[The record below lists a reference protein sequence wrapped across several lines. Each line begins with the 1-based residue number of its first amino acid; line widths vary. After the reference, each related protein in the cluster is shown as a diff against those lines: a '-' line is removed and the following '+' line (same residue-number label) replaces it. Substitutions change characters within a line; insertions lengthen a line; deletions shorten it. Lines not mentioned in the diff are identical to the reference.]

1 MPVRLPAAALRWG
14 PPGAGR
20 LPGPLSHLGV
30 STVAGEVGRGP
41 PCGLGPSSVDWG
53 SSPTF
58 GRAQRVGVGVCRGH
72 EGAHPEGCPA
82 RPGKGQ
88 LQLQGLRALRPVSI
102 WCGAPWPR
110 PSSHVGVFGGRG
122 REPSVSACSQRR
134 LLLGCPTPGRPAP
147 PRLPSPPPPPV
158 PTPRLRPV
166 FWAFARPASRVGL
179 IILLFLLL
187 RPHCLFFREAFRGLP
202 ESTALAALLPPC
214 WDSCCPVSSV
224 RAGTH
229 WPWPVPV
236 PGRGGSRCECE
247 LSELTRGG
255 GALRSA
261 HSHQEAGLGRGR
273 GRGWAPPGPGPG

>member
-1 MPVRLPAAALRWG
+1 MWPRP
-14 PPGAGR
+14 
-20 LPGPLSHLGV
+20 
-30 STVAGEVGRGP
+30 EQ
-41 PCGLGPSSVDWG
+41 CGLGLVPHLRQGPACGGGGLQRARGRTPRGVPGPAWERAASAAGAPSSEACEHPVWG
-53 SSPTF
+53 ALVSTF
-58 GRAQRVGVGVCRGH
+58 LPRGCLWGQRKGTLCLCLLSV
-72 EGAHPEGCPA
+72 AAP
-82 RPGKGQ
+82 PG
-88 LQLQGLRALRPVSI
+88 LPDT
-102 WCGAPWPR
+102 WP
-110 PSSHVGVFGGRG
+110 
-122 REPSVSACSQRR
+122 
-134 LLLGCPTPGRPAP
+134 PAP
-147 PRLPSPPPPPV
+147 PRLPSPPVPPV

-214 WDSCCPVSSV
+214 WDSCCPVSSM

-236 PGRGGSRCECE
+236 PGRGRSRRECE